1 MTLRGHMRDT
11 CGDGN
16 VIYLDCINVNGIV
29 LECILQQLTIV
40 LQNVTIRGDW
50 VKGTQDLLAL
60 LLVTVC
66 ESMIISK

>member
-11 CGDGN
+11 CGYGN
-16 VIYLDCINVNGIV
+16 VIYLDCINVNGII

-50 VKGTQDLLAL
+50 VKGTQDQYYPY
-60 LLVTVC
+60 
-66 ESMIISK
+66 K